1 MRTPDWPFDKEDM
14 AEAVK
19 VLKAGGII
27 LYPTDTVWGLGCDAT
42 NSVAV
47 ERIYKIKERQDSKAL
62 IVLANSEAMIANHV
76 VEVPEVAWD
85 IIELADK
92 PTTIVFDQG
101 RNLAPN
107 LLGED
112 GSVAIRLSREEF
124 SSQLCFHL
132 RKPIVSTSA
141 NISGAPT
148 PKSFG
153 DIEEKLLSRV
163 DYVVKYRQEEKV
175 AAAPS
180 SIIKLGRG
188 SEVKIIR

>member
-180 SIIKLGRG
+180 SIIKLGHG
-188 SEVKIIR
+188 GEVKIIR